1 MGFEL
6 WWSRDRRK
14 WYLSGVMILGMAI
27 ACAPWAWR
35 NYTALNAVYFIR
47 SDLGLELRMGNNDRA
62 AGNIDAMHIREFRH
76 PRTHPVEAR
85 LVQEL
90 GEAEYMRRARVEAV
104 AWIGA
109 RPGKFLALTVSRTTQ
124 FWLGPFDRPLTALAV
139 TGLTILA
146 LLGAWRSL
154 PAMAPPKRAALMI
167 PLICYPLVYYVVLY
181 MPRYRVPLDWILL
194 LLAGAAVWRWTSV
207 TT

>member
-1 MGFEL
+1 
-6 WWSRDRRK
+6 
-14 WYLSGVMILGMAI
+14 
-27 ACAPWAWR
+27 
-35 NYTALNAVYFIR
+35 
-47 SDLGLELRMGNNDRA
+47 MGNNDRA

-167 PLICYPLVYYVVLY
+167 PKVVMTRSEESCRSAFHARSWNRLRRRQLELL
-181 MPRYRVPLDWILL
+181 PDWT
-194 LLAGAAVWRWTSV
+194 G
-207 TT
+207 